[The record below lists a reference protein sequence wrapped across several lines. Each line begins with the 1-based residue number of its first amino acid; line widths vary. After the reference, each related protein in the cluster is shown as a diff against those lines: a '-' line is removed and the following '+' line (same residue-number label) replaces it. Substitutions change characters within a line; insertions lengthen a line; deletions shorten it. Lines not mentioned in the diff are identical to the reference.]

1 MVPQYPDCRRLQLPV
16 KKKER
21 QNDAWRANLA
31 NYDKAAEL
39 LDNIRDY
46 GHNAPS
52 IAATLK
58 L

>member
-1 MVPQYPDCRRLQLPV
+1 M